1 MTGACQRVIET
12 ITRTIM
18 THPDSIDRIDTT
30 AALSLPGTCHPLRA
44 WRMAQGL
51 SLAQAADKVGTT
63 RQVWHNWE
71 TGKRR
76 PRPRYM
82 ARLRQVTGGKVNADV
97 FYPETDAA

>member
-1 MTGACQRVIET
+1 MTQPDTPSPAALPAPN
-12 ITRTIM
+12 
-18 THPDSIDRIDTT
+18 THPQS
-30 AALSLPGTCHPLRA
+30 CHPLRA
-44 WRMAQGL
+44 WRVAQGL

-97 FYPETDAA
+97 FYPETDVA